1 MDLEADGGALVLLE
15 WTHVVLLLFEG
26 LEATVTNLRGGID
39 EFEFDLLEVLSFVVD
54 VEWLSEADR
63 ALSDTHA
70 RALDHQEVVLD
81 LTVVRE
87 AANWVDRFDGDVG
100 GG

>member
-1 MDLEADGGALVLLE
+1 MGLEADRSALVLLE
-15 WTHVVLLLFEG
+15 RTHIVLLLFES
-26 LEATVTNLRGGID
+26 LEATVANLRGGVD

-70 RALDHQEVVLD
+70 
-81 LTVVRE
+81 
-87 AANWVDRFDGDVG
+87 
-100 GG
+100 